1 MEGPIS
7 NEQTL
12 TVSIDEDVVRRAR
25 RLARQWDTSI
35 SQLVEE
41 SLRGLTEKRGES
53 TPLVAELRDSLPE
66 DASRAEHRR
75 HLEQKHGG

>member
-35 SQLVEE
+35 SQLI
-41 SLRGLTEKRGES
+41 L
-53 TPLVAELRDSLPE
+53 
-66 DASRAEHRR
+66 
-75 HLEQKHGG
+75 